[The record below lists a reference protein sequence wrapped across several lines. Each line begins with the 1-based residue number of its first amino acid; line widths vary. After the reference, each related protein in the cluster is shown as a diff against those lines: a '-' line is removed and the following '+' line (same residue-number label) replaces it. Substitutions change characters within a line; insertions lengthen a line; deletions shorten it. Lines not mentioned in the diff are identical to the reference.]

1 MAVLVF
7 RTVKMR
13 CRPFY
18 LHCGM
23 TILRDTFLLHIWMN
37 EYFPRNFKIFMK
49 FLWVN
54 VYFTMLSQSSSILF
68 SFLGKLNIFTF
79 LPRVRWKDQ
88 ISPANIKLADCMFTY
103 LVHIPVWIF
112 KYTSLHLI
120 RWKISWWWV
129 GPLLTFAWSYICP
142 WLNLQQTRCIVGNA
156 TGFDEGR
163 KNAWNKNDISSS
175 AASIV
180 TLFFVQWIW
189 QCDRRAML
197 NWWSVHQLLAADYRA
212 VFLSFIY
219 FFRRKCISL
228 FPKNIELF
236 HSA

>member
-1 MAVLVF
+1 
-7 RTVKMR
+7 
-13 CRPFY
+13 
-18 LHCGM
+18 M

-88 ISPANIKLADCMFTY
+88 ISPASIKLADCMFTY